1 MQIEIRR
8 TDTLRPYAR
17 NPRRNDQAVE
27 QMVASIREFGSKFH
41 CWCAAMAKLEAPP
54 FQMMPEKEAA

>member
-8 TDTLRPYAR
+8 TETLRPYER

-27 QMVASIREFGSKFH
+27 QVMASIREFGFKIP
-41 CWCAAMAKLEAPP
+41 CWCAAMAK
-54 FQMMPEKEAA
+54 